1 MHRSDAGT
9 GQRFLVLLA
18 LSVLTGCGPPPP
30 NHAPV
35 QEPYRGEEPV
45 NPDTTPPPAREP
57 VPGPPSGAT
66 GGLPDPSRDAPV
78 SRLAAEAMILAE
90 SGAAQDRARLGS
102 ILLDEAWLDRL
113 DPPQVAMGIDPGA
126 LQLTRV
132 LSSVADKA
140 PELLEPIARSTL
152 YRGSGYRLAAL
163 IVASSAAAN
172 PGPGLVGLW
181 RDQLDP
187 ESDELD
193 TTIRTLASN
202 GSPAAVS
209 LLEGAFASEA
219 FDTGLV
225 ISWFRDPVLRHRQ
238 DVALLDAVER
248 LLRGRHLDAQ
258 RSFSLVEALF
268 EYRPADWYVPTA
280 APPQPPARADLTEGA
295 RGRLRSIA
303 DLAQQAGIIDARRRA
318 EIEAE
323 LISRVP

>member
-1 MHRSDAGT
+1 
-9 GQRFLVLLA
+9 
-18 LSVLTGCGPPPP
+18 
-30 NHAPV
+30 
-35 QEPYRGEEPV
+35 
-45 NPDTTPPPAREP
+45 
-57 VPGPPSGAT
+57 
-66 GGLPDPSRDAPV
+66 
-78 SRLAAEAMILAE
+78 MILAE

-102 ILLDEAWLDRL
+102 MLLDEAWLDQL
-113 DPPQVAMGIDPGA
+113 DPPQVAMGLDPGA

-132 LSSVADKA
+132 LRSVADKA

-163 IVASSAAAN
+163 IEASSAAAN

-181 RDQLDP
+181 RDQIDP

-193 TTIRTLASN
+193 TTIRTLTSN

-295 RGRLRSIA
+295 RSRLRSIA